1 MSESDEVSPGINPAV
16 PSVARMYDYW
26 LGGKDNFGADREAAE
41 EVIRLVPGVRE
52 LARENRAFLRRAVE
66 HLTKVGIRQF
76 IDIGAGLP
84 TQENTHEVAQRIA
97 ADARVV
103 YVDNDPVV
111 LAHARALLVENSQ
124 TIAIEGDLREP
135 KSIFDHPE
143 LAVHLDPELP
153 TAVLMLSVLHFIT
166 VDRDA
171 LSVVAAVRDALPPGS
186 HLVISHIYAGEMSQ
200 ADRDAGRAIYARTSS
215 GPVADR
221 SLQCL
226 TDFFSGTTL
235 LPPGLVPVHDWRP
248 DHPVPPRMDTG
259 KPYVLGGVGTV
270 DR

>member
-1 MSESDEVSPGINPAV
+1 MSESYEPPPGLNPAV

-26 LGGKDNFGADREAAE
+26 LGGKDNFSADREAAE

-66 HLTKVGIRQF
+66 HLTKIGIRQF

-84 TQENTHEVAQRIA
+84 TRENTHDVAQRLA
-97 ADARVV
+97 PDARVV

-111 LAHARALLVENSQ
+111 LAHARALLANNSR
-124 TIAIEGDLREP
+124 TIAVEGDLREP

-143 LAVHLDPELP
+143 LLAHLDLELP

-166 VDRDA
+166 ADRDA
-171 LSVVAAVRDALPPGS
+171 LAVVAQVRDSLPTGS
-186 HLVISHIYAGEMSQ
+186 HIVISHIYAGDMPPDER
-200 ADRDAGRAIYARTSS
+200 AAGRAIYARTSS
-215 GPVADR
+215 GPAADR
-221 SLQCL
+221 SLTCL
-226 TDFFSGTTL
+226 TNFFTGTTL
-235 LPPGLVPVHDWRP
+235 LAPGLVPVHDWHP

-259 KPYVLGGVGTV
+259 KPYVLGGVGTIT
-270 DR
+270 R